1 MIKKGGINGSRS
13 TIIAGDK
20 YGPCKTDCKHK
31 DCAEARKMARSICPK
46 CQKAIGYEIRFY
58 KIEDA
63 YIHADC
69 VEE

>member
-1 MIKKGGINGSRS
+1 MA
-13 TIIAGDK
+13 AGVLSSPGTK

-46 CQKAIGYEIRFY
+46 YQKAIGYEIRFY